1 MSFDDFLKAYSLYI
15 ALALA
20 LLIAVIIAL
29 FYIIPA
35 INKKRSTKVKTIDY
49 SSFYEVCGGKDN
61 IKSLSLT
68 GTRLTLVCIDQSF
81 VDKEKLKKEGVVNI
95 ITMSKKMVLLI
106 EDRLKEVVSDFNIKN
121 EWLLLVFNMFFKR
134 FYWKPHNIIVTSF
147 NMTN

>member
-35 INKKRSTKVKTIDY
+35 INKKRTTKVKTIDY

-68 GTRLTLVCIDQSF
+68 GTRLTLVCIDQSL

-121 EWLLLVFNMFFKR
+121 E
-134 FYWKPHNIIVTSF
+134 
-147 NMTN
+147 